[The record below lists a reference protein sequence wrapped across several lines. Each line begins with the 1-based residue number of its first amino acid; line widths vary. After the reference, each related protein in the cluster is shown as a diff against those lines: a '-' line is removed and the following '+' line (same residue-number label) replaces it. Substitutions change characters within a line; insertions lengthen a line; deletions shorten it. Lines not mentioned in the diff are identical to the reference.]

1 MTHGKEKMIVAD
13 DQICAPMGIESVV
26 SNLTRALSSI
36 ELWRLLEIFRELGL
50 HMTDQTSSLNR
61 QGVEHLLNRIYAVI
75 TPMCIEKAVAPSET
89 GAQFVIAHASE
100 ILLGWLTYILDPN
113 NCGRMTV
120 SGLKVALSTL
130 VTGKPADKFTYHYSL
145 LVNSAGAL
153 QMERLEAYLQELLS
167 LAVGVF
173 EEPNFS
179 YNAQTSKFLL
189 TGKLKTLTA
198 EEFVEKMLA
207 EPGPQSFSW
216 LKVFHRLGIV
226 ENVQHPLKCEGC
238 KREPIVGLRYKCTRC
253 PRYNLCQDCFWTG
266 ITTGS
271 HTNSHDV
278 KEYTSAT
285 LFNDDSEDEVI
296 Q

>member
-1 MTHGKEKMIVAD
+1 
-13 DQICAPMGIESVV
+13 
-26 SNLTRALSSI
+26 
-36 ELWRLLEIFRELGL
+36 LWRLLEIFRELGL
-50 HMTDQTSSLNR
+50 HMTDPVSSLNR

-75 TPMCIEKAVAPSET
+75 NPMCIEKALTQNET
-89 GAQFVIAHASE
+89 TSE

-120 SGLKVALSTL
+120 SGLRVALSTL
-130 VTGKPADKFTYHYSL
+130 VTGKPAEKFTS
-145 LVNSAGAL
+145 
-153 QMERLEAYLQELLS
+153 
-167 LAVGVF
+167 
-173 EEPNFS
+173 
-179 YNAQTSKFLL
+179 
-189 TGKLKTLTA
+189 
-198 EEFVEKMLA
+198 EEFVEKMLT

-285 LFNDDSEDEVI
+285 VI
-296 Q
+296 IFLLSKIFSIRKTGILDI